1 MMETMTGHTPANI
14 PAAQTRLI
22 EALGDGNRYPHPV
35 KSVRLVETHISWV
48 LLAGGHAYKI
58 KKALNLGFLDFTTL
72 DRRKF
77 YCEEEARLN
86 RRTAPQIYLGVVPIG
101 GTPDNPVLSAEPAI
115 EYAVKMNRFSLA
127 AEMDHLIEA
136 GAVLPSH
143 IDSLAQVLAHF
154 HAGLPP
160 IAPDSPYGSS
170 VGMRNLALDNY
181 SELPE
186 SLFDIVGRFVVDAL
200 LDATK
205 DECDLCEPLM
215 EVRRKQ
221 GFVRECHGDLHLG
234 NIVIQAGDA
243 IPFDGIEF
251 DPALRWTDVICD
263 IAFPFMDM
271 LHYRRPDLAFRF
283 LNAWL
288 EITGDY
294 AGVALLRF
302 YSSYRAGV
310 RAKVS
315 AVRAAQPSTPHAQR
329 AQALDAYRTYLSK
342 AANCLTKNRP
352 VLIITH
358 GLPGSGKTSFSQM
371 ALERFGAVR
380 IRSDVE
386 RKRLFGLDA
395 LDRSGSGTGL
405 DIYDATATTRTYQ
418 TLYELAEQLLR
429 AGQRV
434 IVDAAFLKP
443 EERHQFHHLA
453 RKESAGFVIAS
464 IQAADAEL
472 RERVEQRMR
481 ERKDASEADLRVLE
495 TMQTTSK
502 PLEATELANT
512 VTFINDGTGGFSA
525 SAPGWEE
532 IEKYFR

>member
-1 MMETMTGHTPANI
+1 MTGHTPAEV
-14 PAAQTRLI
+14 PVAQMRLI
-22 EALGDGNRYPHPV
+22 AALGEGRCYPHPAG
-35 KSVRLVETHISWV
+35 SVRLIETHISWV
-48 LLAGGHAYKI
+48 LLAGSHAYKI

-72 DRRKF
+72 PQRKF
-77 YCEEEARLN
+77 FCEEEVRLN

-101 GTPDNPVLSAEPAI
+101 GTPDNPVLGAEPAI
-115 EYAVKMNRFSLA
+115 EYAVRMNRFSLA
-127 AEMDHLIEA
+127 AEMDNLIEA
-136 GAVLPSH
+136 GKVLPSH
-143 IDSLAQVLAHF
+143 ADSLAQVLAQF
-154 HAGLPP
+154 HAELPP
-160 IAPDSPYGSS
+160 VAPDSPYGSS
-170 VGMRNLALDNY
+170 FAIRDLALENF
-181 SELPE
+181 SGLPE

-200 LDATK
+200 LHATD
-205 DECDLCEPLM
+205 DEFVACEPLI
-215 EVRRKQ
+215 EARRKQ

-234 NIVIQAGDA
+234 NIVIQAGKA

-251 DPALRWTDVICD
+251 DPALRWTDIICD

-310 RAKVS
+310 RAKVN
-315 AVRAAQPSTPHAQR
+315 AIRAAQPSTPPAIK

-342 AANCLTKNRP
+342 AANCLSRNRP
-352 VLIITH
+352 ALIITH

-371 ALERFGAVR
+371 ALERFGAIR

-386 RKRLFGLDA
+386 RKRLFGLAA
-395 LDRSGSGTGL
+395 LDRSGSAIGSNL
-405 DIYDATATTRTYQ
+405 YDEDATARTYQ
-418 TLYELAEQLLR
+418 SLYDLAEHLLR

-443 EERHQFHHLA
+443 EERDRFRQLA
-453 RKESAGFVIAS
+453 RKVAARFVIAS
-464 IQAADAEL
+464 VQADDAVL

-481 ERKDASEADLRVLE
+481 QRKDASEADLRVLE
-495 TMQTTSK
+495 AMQAVNR
-502 PLEATELANT
+502 PLEVSELANSI
-512 VTFINDGTGGFSA
+512 TFFNEGTSGFSA
-525 SAPGWEE
+525 DDPGWVEL
-532 IEKYFR
+532 EKQMK